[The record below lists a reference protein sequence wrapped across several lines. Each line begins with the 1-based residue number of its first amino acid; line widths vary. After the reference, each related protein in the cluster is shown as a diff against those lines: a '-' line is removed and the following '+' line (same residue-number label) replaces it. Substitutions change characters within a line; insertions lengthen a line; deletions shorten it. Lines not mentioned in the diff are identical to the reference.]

1 MTGKKKLLLY
11 MCFLWAKPARKLLF
25 QVKCKHLFLVFIEVV
40 SLCFNWKL
48 NLIFYVVFDSALVAV
63 S

>member
-25 QVKCKHLFLVFIEVV
+25 QVKCKRLFFMFIEVV

-48 NLIFYVVFDSALVAV
+48 NLIVYVVFDSALVAV